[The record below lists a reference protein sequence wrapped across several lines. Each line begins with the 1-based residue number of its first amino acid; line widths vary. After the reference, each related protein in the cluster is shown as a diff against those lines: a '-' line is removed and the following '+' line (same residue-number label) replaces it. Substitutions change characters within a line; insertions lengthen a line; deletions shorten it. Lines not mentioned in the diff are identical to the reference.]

1 MRRAACPGSYDPPTR
16 GHLDVIRRTAAIF
29 DEVHV
34 LVGSNPAKTGLF
46 SPEERV
52 GLLQEALADLPGVET
67 HVFGGLI
74 VDYCRENEIG
84 AVVKGIRGAV
94 DLDYESRMAQLN
106 RAMTGLETLF
116 LPAAPQW
123 AAVSS
128 SLVRDIARMGGSFDQ
143 FVTPGIAAMTR
154 KKLAAGS

>member
-1 MRRAACPGSYDPPTR
+1 
-16 GHLDVIRRTAAIF
+16 VIQRTAAIF
-29 DEVHV
+29 DQVHV
-34 LVGSNPAKTGLF
+34 LVGSNSAKAGLF

-52 GLLQEALADLPGVET
+52 GLLRDALAELPGVEV
-67 HVFGGLI
+67 HAFGGLI
-74 VDYCRENEIG
+74 VDYCGDNEIRT
-84 AVVKGIRGAV
+84 VVKGIRGAI
-94 DLDYESRMAQLN
+94 DLDYESQMAQLN

-143 FVTPGIAAMTR
+143 FVTPGIADRTR
-154 KKLAAGS
+154 RKLAAGS